1 MAAVLGSDSTEAA
14 DQAELDRLAAV
25 GDAALVSPVSNAD
38 FSRFSYAYRG
48 ELHKARGGRRL
59 RHLLAGFRASLSAAG
74 HVIDAA
80 GIAVVQEALRAE
92 VGALRTGDPD
102 LAAPATFQT
111 LRRNGQVVVTTL
123 VARGRDQRGRL
134 AGHPGR
140 CLLTGCG
147 KLMKIAIN

>member
-1 MAAVLGSDSTEAA
+1 M
-14 DQAELDRLAAV
+14 
-25 GDAALVSPVSNAD
+25 SNAD
-38 FSRFSYAYRG
+38 FSRFSYAYRR
-48 ELHKARGGRRL
+48 ELHKAGNRRL

-80 GIAVVQEALRAE
+80 GIAAVQEALRAE

-123 VARGRDQRGRL
+123 AARGVISADGSP
-134 AGHPGR
+134 AAPGDVFSR
-140 CLLTGCG
+140 AVGS
-147 KLMKIAIN
+147 

>member
-48 ELHKARGGRRL
+48 ELHKAGGSRRL

-80 GIAVVQEALRAE
+80 GIAAVQEALRAE
-92 VGALRTGDPD
+92 VYALRTGDPD

-123 VARGRDQRGRL
+123 VARGVISTDGSP
-134 AGHPGR
+134 AAPGDVFSR
-140 CLLTGCG
+140 AVGS
-147 KLMKIAIN
+147 